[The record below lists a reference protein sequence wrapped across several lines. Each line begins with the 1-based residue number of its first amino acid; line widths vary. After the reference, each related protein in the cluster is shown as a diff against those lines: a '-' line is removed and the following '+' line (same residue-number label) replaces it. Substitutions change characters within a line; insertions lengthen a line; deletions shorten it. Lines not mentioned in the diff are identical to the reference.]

1 MSDDSYSVSLPEAV
15 CANTAM
21 IRNILVHL
29 VRVGALSAADLE
41 SLFDFTRQDLAGGR
55 YDPDT
60 VEGAQAYLE
69 CLHRSMSVTNI
80 LPEPDLTH

>member
-1 MSDDSYSVSLPEAV
+1 MSDDSFSVSVQEAV

-29 VRVGALSAADLE
+29 VRVGVLSASELDA
-41 SLFDFTRQDLAGGR
+41 LFVFTRQDLAGGR

-60 VEGAQAYLE
+60 VEGAQAYLD
-69 CLHRSMSVTNI
+69 CLYRSMGVTNI